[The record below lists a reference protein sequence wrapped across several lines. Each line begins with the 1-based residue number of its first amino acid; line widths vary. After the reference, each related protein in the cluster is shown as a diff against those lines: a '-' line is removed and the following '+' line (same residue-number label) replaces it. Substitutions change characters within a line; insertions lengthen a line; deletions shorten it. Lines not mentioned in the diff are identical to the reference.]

1 MSGETVVID
10 NVETKIRRDSEG
22 RINANDAHR
31 ASGGAKKKQPALF
44 LANKRPNVLIDKIAS
59 DLGIPRTQVVE
70 TIKGNSTD
78 VEQGTWMHE
87 DVFFAYCAWIDND
100 FYAAVAK
107 AFGHAARGDGDAAVE
122 AARSVARIKSI
133 VVRKGATDAWKRA
146 GAVGSDYAWA
156 TNMGYVV
163 TRGKTAKEIREEK
176 GLDPKANVREH
187 SSAEELAKDGIWEY
201 ANIVA
206 LTSDSREG
214 FRSQLVRVAAATQN
228 FFDSLR

>member
-1 MSGETVVID
+1 MSDETVVID

-44 LANKRPNVLIDKIAS
+44 LANKRPNVLIDKIAGA
-59 DLGIPRTQVVE
+59 LGIPRGSVV
-70 TIKGNSTD
+70 TANDGAD
-78 VEQGTWMHE
+78 AGTWMHE

>member
-1 MSGETVVID
+1 MFIETIVID
-10 NVETKIRRDSEG
+10 NAETQIRRDSEG

-31 ASGGAKKKQPALF
+31 ASGGAKKKRINYFLQLKKTTTLVEKLSAAGKPAPVF
-44 LANKRPNVLIDKIAS
+44 
-59 DLGIPRTQVVE
+59 T
-70 TIKGNSTD
+70 TIGGEDGGS
-78 VEQGTWMHE
+78 TWMHE
-87 DVFFAYCAWIDND
+87 DLFFAYCAWIDND